1 MRPVALSPKK
11 NERGTRRTW
20 CARAYPK
27 LGLTRQRQLRTLQPR
42 SQCLGSPRHRA
53 SRLGLLEKDRGL
65 PSVLMNIYVFMYI
78 LLGEGGGVCNIYSN
92 LCRGARYAPLL

>member
-1 MRPVALSPKK
+1 MRQSVSQTGTYNKATPVQNTTAKK
-11 NERGTRRTW
+11 
-20 CARAYPK
+20 PV
-27 LGLTRQRQLRTLQPR
+27 LGEPEAP
-42 SQCLGSPRHRA
+42 CVP

>member
-1 MRPVALSPKK
+1 M
-11 NERGTRRTW
+11 
-20 CARAYPK
+20 
-27 LGLTRQRQLRTLQPR
+27 RQRV
-42 SQCLGSPRHRA
+42 SQTGTYKATPARNTTDKMPVLGE
-53 SRLGLLEKDRGL
+53 EKDRGL